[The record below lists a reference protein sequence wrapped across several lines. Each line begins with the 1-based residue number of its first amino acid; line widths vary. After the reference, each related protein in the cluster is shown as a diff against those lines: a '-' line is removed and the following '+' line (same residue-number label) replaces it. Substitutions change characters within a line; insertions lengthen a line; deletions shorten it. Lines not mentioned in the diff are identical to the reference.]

1 MSNVPHEFKDKSP
14 TVERYLEYKRVI
26 QGRGAK
32 TVEEYRSDLR
42 IFCRFLLAKRDG
54 LPTSGEEFDNMSIKN
69 AGDELIASVTRTDVM
84 EFMLYCADVRRCSP
98 VSRARKLTAVRSMYK
113 YFTGIE
119 RLVKENPAA
128 NVDAPAK
135 KKVLPKYLTV
145 DESISLLEAVEDNEG
160 SKFRE
165 RDYCIITL
173 FLNCGMRLS
182 ELVSIN
188 VGDIEREMKSMRV
201 VGKGN
206 KERIVYLNDACR
218 SALRSWLAVRATDG
232 DIKDRNALFLSRLHT
247 RISRPTVQWVVNKY
261 LTAAGLG
268 YKQLSVHKLRH
279 TAATLM
285 YQSGAADVLALKEI
299 LGHEQLSTTQI
310 YTHIGNDA
318 LQKAAE
324 NHPLAKQKA
333 K

>member
-1 MSNVPHEFKDKSP
+1 MSNIPHEFKDKSP

-42 IFCRFLLAKRDG
+42 IFCRFLLAKRGG
-54 LPTSGEEFDNMSIKN
+54 LPTSGEEFDNMSI
-69 AGDELIASVTRTDVM
+69 AGADDALIASVTRTDVM
-84 EFMLYCADVRRCSP
+84 EFMLYCADVRGCSP

-113 YFTGIE
+113 YFAGIE

-145 DESISLLEAVEDNEG
+145 DESIALLETVEGNE

-188 VGDIEREMKSMRV
+188 IGDIEPEMRSMRV
-201 VGKGN
+201 IGKGN

-218 SALRSWLAVRATDG
+218 TALRSWLAVRAADSE
-232 DIKDRNALFLSRLHT
+232 IKDRNALFLSRLHT

-324 NHPLAKQKA
+324 NHPLANKKPR
-333 K
+333 

>member
-1 MSNVPHEFKDKSP
+1 MSNVPHEYKDRSP

-42 IFCRFLLAKRDG
+42 IFCRFLIAKRNG
-54 LPTSGEEFDNMSIKN
+54 LPLSGEEFDNMSI
-69 AGDELIASVTRTDVM
+69 AGADDELLSSVSRTDVM
-84 EFMLYCADVRRCSP
+84 EFMLYCADVRGCSP

-113 YFTGIE
+113 YFAGIE
-119 RLVKENPAA
+119 RMVKENPAA
-128 NVDAPAK
+128 NVDSPAK

-145 DESISLLEAVEDNEG
+145 DESIALLETVEENGD

-188 VGDIEREMKSMRV
+188 VGDIEREMRSLRV
-201 VGKGN
+201 IGKGN

-218 SALRSWLAVRATDG
+218 SALRSWLSVRAADG
-232 DIKDRNALFLSRLHT
+232 EIKDRNALFISRLHT

-285 YQSGAADVLALKEI
+285 SQSGAADVLALKEI